1 MDATLSQWSME
12 LMQLLDDIRKNCIVY
27 SNYHKE
33 RYWRYRG
40 YAKYFKIPLI
50 VLSGINSVT
59 SVGLQTYLAQNI
71 ISAMTCIISLVCAI
85 ITSIELYLG
94 IQKTMENELLASK
107 DFYLLAVDIFK
118 MSSLPP
124 EDRMVNARTYLD
136 DKYKHYCKLMEN
148 SDLIDSTIRDQL
160 TIISIRNS
168 STSSTNSTSS
178 STTPSILSF
187 PPSPHH
193 HHLSHLH
200 LAPTTSTSTATTV

>member
-1 MDATLSQWSME
+1 MDASYTQWSSE
-12 LMQLLDDIRKNCIVY
+12 LMHLLDDIRKNCIVF

-40 YAKYFKIPLI
+40 YAKYFKLPLI

-59 SVGLQTYLAQNI
+59 SVGLQQYMAQNI
-71 ISAMTCIISLVCAI
+71 ISGMTCVISLICAV

-107 DFYLLAVDIFK
+107 DFYLLPVDIYK
-118 MSSLPP
+118 ISCLPV

-148 SDLIDSTIRDQL
+148 SDLIDSKIFPSMRDQL
-160 TIISIRNS
+160 ASIHL
-168 STSSTNSTSS
+168 TPSS
-178 STTPSILSF
+178 SMDSVSTALSF
-187 PPSPHH
+187 TPPASP
-193 HHLSHLH
+193 
-200 LAPTTSTSTATTV
+200 TAVTL